1 MINLSIKQLESFL
14 AVAAS
19 GGFRRAADD
28 LHRSQSVISGHIQSL
43 EDVLGVPLFHRTTRR
58 VELSKEGLRLQK
70 HALKALEE
78 LQDVVNRFKE
88 EVELQRGRVLV
99 STSPSIASTCM
110 PHLIA
115 EFLGT
120 HPGIRLQVEEAF
132 AQTTLEAI
140 ANRDVDFGVGPL
152 TDNDSRFLFEPLME
166 DDFNVLFPADYPLN
180 GRTTVE
186 FSEVCEHPVL
196 CMPRT
201 SGIRKLL
208 EDIFLA
214 HGKVLRPEYEVMHYH
229 TLMGMVDAGLGLAIV
244 PDIGIPASGY
254 QHLQIA
260 RMVNPSIRR
269 QICLITIK
277 GDVLS
282 PAAESFASLI
292 REKLPQAALF
302 KKERQT
308 ARDSK
313 K

>member
-14 AVAAS
+14 AVAES
-19 GGFRRAADD
+19 GGFRRASNN

-43 EDVLGVPLFHRTTRR
+43 ESALGVPLFHRTTRR
-58 VELSKEGLRLQK
+58 VELSKEGFRLQK
-70 HALKALEE
+70 HAVKALEE

-88 EVELQRGRVLV
+88 EVDLQRGRVLI
-99 STSPSIASTCM
+99 SASPSISSTCM

-132 AQTTLEAI
+132 AQTTLEAV

-152 TDNDSRFLFEPLME
+152 IDNDSRFLFEPIME
-166 DDFNVLFPADYPLN
+166 DSFHILFPADYPLN

-186 FSEVCEHPVL
+186 FAEVCEHPVL
-196 CMPRT
+196 CMPKT

-208 EDIFLA
+208 EDVFLA
-214 HGKVLRPEYEVMHYH
+214 HGKSLRPEYEVMHYH
-229 TLMGMVDAGLGLAIV
+229 SLMGMVDAGLGLAII
-244 PDIGIPASGY
+244 PNIGIPAFGY
-254 QHLQIA
+254 RHLQVA
-260 RMVNPSIRR
+260 QMVRPEISR
-269 QICLITIK
+269 QICLITLK

-282 PAAESFASLI
+282 PAAASFASLI
-292 REKLPQAALF
+292 REKLPQAALL
-302 KKERQT
+302 KKERQISPG
-308 ARDSK
+308 SK